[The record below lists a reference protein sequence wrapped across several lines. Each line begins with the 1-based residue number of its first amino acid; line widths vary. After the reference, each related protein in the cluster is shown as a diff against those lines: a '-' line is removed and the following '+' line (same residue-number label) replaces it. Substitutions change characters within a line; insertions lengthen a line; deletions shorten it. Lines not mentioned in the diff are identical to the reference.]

1 MNNFKLNYNRKDKK
15 QKIMSKLFEII
26 PVEKRG
32 IEKTARFIKASGVR
46 QTPVVLTTYK
56 TGSQEYDVCMEY
68 DTENT
73 VFRFFVKARP
83 YNDKFITAIEHIF
96 IETED
101 ANETESVYKN
111 LTSQLEHHI
120 LETAPESN
128 E

>member
-1 MNNFKLNYNRKDKK
+1 MNNFKLNYNKKDKK
-15 QKIMSKLFEII
+15 HKIMSKLFEII

-83 YNDKFITAIEHIF
+83 DKDKFITAIEHIF

-111 LTSQLEHHI
+111 LTTQLEHHI
-120 LETAPESN
+120 LETAPESD

>member
-1 MNNFKLNYNRKDKK
+1 MC
-15 QKIMSKLFEII
+15 KLFEII

-56 TGSQEYDVCMEY
+56 TGSQEYDICMEY

-83 YNDKFITAIEHIF
+83 DTNEFITAIEHIF

-101 ANETESVYKN
+101 VNETESVYKN
-111 LTSQLEHHI
+111 LTIQLEHHI
-120 LETAPESN
+120 LETTPESPESN
-128 E
+128 K

>member
-1 MNNFKLNYNRKDKK
+1 MC
-15 QKIMSKLFEII
+15 KLFEII
-26 PVEKRG
+26 SVEKRG

-56 TGSQEYDVCMEY
+56 TSSQEYDICMEY

-83 YNDKFITAIEHIF
+83 DNDKFITAIEHIF

-120 LETAPESN
+120 LETTPESD